1 MYLMLLQNK
10 NQLIKLKGVL
20 CNVYTVHYAV
30 RNFLVS
36 CSLDNLKL
44 QLKTNS
50 RFRFS
55 TNL

>member
-36 CSLDNLKL
+36 CLLDNLKS
-44 QLKTNS
+44 QLETNS
-50 RFRFS
+50 RLPFS
-55 TNL
+55 TKL